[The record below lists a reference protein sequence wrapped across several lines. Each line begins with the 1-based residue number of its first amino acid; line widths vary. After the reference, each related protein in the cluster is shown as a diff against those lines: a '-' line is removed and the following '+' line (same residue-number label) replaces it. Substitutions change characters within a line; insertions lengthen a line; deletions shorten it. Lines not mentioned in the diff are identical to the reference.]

1 MNFFT
6 PIDRFALSPAIV
18 LALFGCA
25 VFLFDFLVPRTP
37 KGQRYHLA
45 YVVLGLGCTGWALFN
60 QQAYLGEQHLPE
72 IAAFGGALVIDRLSL
87 FFNWIFLIASLIV
100 SLVSYKYLE
109 TEDEHHGEYYGLILL
124 ANCGMFFLAAGTD
137 LITLFVGLELMA
149 LCFYVLVG
157 FLRRDQR
164 SNEAAMKY
172 LLLGAF
178 SSGFLV
184 YGFSVLYGLSGSTR
198 LRDIALALEGRGLWD
213 PLVFLALATTTVGL
227 LFKIAAVPFH
237 MWAPDAYEGAPTPIT
252 AYLSVGSKAA
262 SFAFLMRM
270 FLGPFVASRA
280 VWEPLLIAVAI
291 ATMTV
296 GNLAALSQTNVK
308 RLLAYSSISHAGYIL
323 LGLIAGNPTGIQGMA
338 VYIMVYTFM
347 NLGAFAVLTSLRR
360 KGIAG
365 DDIDDLAG
373 LMRKSPGHALLML
386 LFLASLAGIPPTAGF
401 LGKYYIFLSLIE
413 TGHYVLAVV
422 ATLYVAVAIYYYFR
436 IVRSMFVSEPADREP
451 AASSFGL
458 RVALGAT
465 GLATLAI
472 GLYPEP
478 FLRLA
483 QISSTLVR

>member
-1 MNFFT
+1 
-6 PIDRFALSPAIV
+6 
-18 LALFGCA
+18 
-25 VFLFDFLVPRTP
+25 
-37 KGQRYHLA
+37 
-45 YVVLGLGCTGWALFN
+45 
-60 QQAYLGEQHLPE
+60 
-72 IAAFGGALVIDRLSL
+72 
-87 FFNWIFLIASLIV
+87 
-100 SLVSYKYLE
+100 
-109 TEDEHHGEYYGLILL
+109 
-124 ANCGMFFLAAGTD
+124 
-137 LITLFVGLELMA
+137 
-149 LCFYVLVG
+149 
-157 FLRRDQR
+157 
-164 SNEAAMKY
+164 
-172 LLLGAF
+172 
-178 SSGFLV
+178 
-184 YGFSVLYGLSGSTR
+184 
-198 LRDIALALEGRGLWD
+198 
-213 PLVFLALATTTVGL
+213 
-227 LFKIAAVPFH
+227 
-237 MWAPDAYEGAPTPIT
+237 
-252 AYLSVGSKAA
+252 
-262 SFAFLMRM
+262 
-270 FLGPFVASRA
+270 
-280 VWEPLLIAVAI
+280 
-291 ATMTV
+291 MTI